1 LYLCGVK
8 ADQEKQIDFIVSE
21 LRKGS
26 ERVIILQ
33 KFAKVYKV
41 STKTFDN
48 RLKIAKDR
56 HFKQA
61 EEVRQ
66 AMQGAFIESEQILL
80 KQGLKSKE
88 ERQLSLQKQIDDI
101 EKILDDGITP
111 DAIVDNKAMIS
122 VDIERK
128 LTAIERANLMK
139 VHRELIA
146 ELNKMDGSY
155 APAETKTTITD
166 TRPPAKVKLPDGTE
180 IEI

>member
-48 RLKIAKDR
+48 RLKIAKERYSD
-56 HFKQA
+56 
-61 EEVRQ
+61 EVRLIQ
-66 AMQGAFIESEQILL
+66 ERSKVLSEDAAIKASLETLSVAERIDLL
-80 KQGLKSKE
+80 VKMAKGE
-88 ERQLSLQKQIDDI
+88 IDI
-101 EKILDDGITP
+101 EQEVATKEGIVTLT
-111 DAIVDNKAMIS
+111 VKAS
-122 VDIERK
+122 HSDR
-128 LTAIERANLMK
+128 RAA
-139 VHRELIA
+139 IA

-155 APAETKTTITD
+155 AATKQELT
-166 TRPPAKVKLPDGTE
+166 VKQEQPLFPDMK
-180 IEI
+180 